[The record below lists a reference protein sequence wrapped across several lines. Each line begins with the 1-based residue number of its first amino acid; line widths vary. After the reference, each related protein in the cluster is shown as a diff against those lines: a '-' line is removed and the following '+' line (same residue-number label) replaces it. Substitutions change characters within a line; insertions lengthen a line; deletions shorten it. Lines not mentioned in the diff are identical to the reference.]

1 MSHALTFSSP
11 ARSALAACLAAA
23 ALAGCGGGSNP
34 LDNPPTVE
42 NPPIDGNSSK
52 LSFVYFQKCVNPILL
67 AQLQINVGGV
77 VSVNSCASGGCH
89 SSSTGTGGALR
100 VDAAASAVDMTNPA
114 NSPDVVRQTD
124 MYKNFY
130 SSQGVTLPGNP
141 DQSRLLQKPLV
152 QGVLHGGGLIFLDA
166 NDPNAKAFR
175 YWINRPMPQ
184 GQDEFSTASN
194 SMFTPPDPAT
204 GNCNIE

>member
-1 MSHALTFSSP
+1 MSHALNLVAAT
-11 ARSALAACLAAA
+11 RSALAACFAAV

-34 LDNPPTVE
+34 IGNPPTVE
-42 NPPIDGNSSK
+42 NPPIDSNSSK

-67 AQLQINVGGV
+67 AQLPINVNGTT
-77 VSVNSCASGGCH
+77 SINSCAGGGCH

-100 VDAAASAVDMTNPA
+100 VDPAATAVDLSDPA
-114 NSPDVVRQTD
+114 NSPDAVRQMG

-141 DQSRLLQKPLV
+141 DHSLLLQKPLV
-152 QGVLHGGGLIFLDA
+152 QGVLHGGGLIFPNAD
-166 NDPNAKAFR
+166 DPNAKTFR

-184 GQDEFSTASN
+184 GQDEFSAAAN
-194 SMFTPPDPAT
+194 SMFTPPDPVT
-204 GNCNIE
+204 GQCNIE